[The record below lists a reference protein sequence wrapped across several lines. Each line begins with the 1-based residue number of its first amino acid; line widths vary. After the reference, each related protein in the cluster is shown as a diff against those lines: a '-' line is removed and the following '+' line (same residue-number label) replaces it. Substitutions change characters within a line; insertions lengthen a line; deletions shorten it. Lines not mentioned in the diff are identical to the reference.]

1 MWPRK
6 PRNATE
12 RKKKKKDY
20 YVYDDREEPLIK
32 LAAKSSSLQQ
42 QQSPQQRQQQP
53 PRSTTTSFSP
63 DFPCRYGYD
72 EEEDVAAR
80 GGQAFM
86 HYFNSLAGCGRR
98 RFCCG

>member
-53 PRSTTTSFSP
+53 PRSTTSFSP

-86 HYFNSLAGCGRR
+86 HYFNSLAGCG
-98 RFCCG
+98 CCKREEGW